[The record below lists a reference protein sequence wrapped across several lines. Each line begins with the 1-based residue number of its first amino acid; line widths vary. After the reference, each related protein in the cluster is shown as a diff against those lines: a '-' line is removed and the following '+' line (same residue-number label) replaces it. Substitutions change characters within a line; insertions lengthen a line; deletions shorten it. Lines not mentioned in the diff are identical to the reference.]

1 MPPEGQKGNSKMEA
15 IKKQFMFKH
24 DMDYVVKALKKH
36 FDVRSLRVGKLKDGR
51 LELVSSGEK
60 IYICGDDLANIFGGV
75 GGYYKGAEYIEPH
88 VEWDVDSSNKPKELH
103 IWKDILTWDELCS
116 AFRKHNVGFGKVGN
130 PEVWSAVVVYSRRM
144 SNWKRMYWEC
154 DFKDKAY
161 RLHSNAEIFL
171 EEDPSAGLIRHPY
184 CPMKTLGG
192 ADTLIRQPHGWVE
205 EYCYIEG

>member
-1 MPPEGQKGNSKMEA
+1 MKA
-15 IKKQFMFKH
+15 VKKQVMFEY
-24 DMDYVVKALKKH
+24 DMDYVSQTLKKH
-36 FDVRSLRVGKLKDGR
+36 FCARRMRIGKLKDAMDGKR
-51 LELVSSGEK
+51 LEIVVSGETNL
-60 IYICGDDLANIFGGV
+60 IGGEVLAHAFGGF
-75 GGYYKGAEYIEPH
+75 GGYYEGADYVDPH
-88 VEWDVDSSNKPKELH
+88 FEWSVDAKNKPTGLR
-103 IWKDILTWDELCS
+103 IWKEVLTWDELCY

-130 PEVWSAVVVYSRRM
+130 PEVWSAVVVYSPRM

-161 RLHSNAEIFL
+161 RCHSNAEIFL

-192 ADTLIRQPHGWVE
+192 AETLIRQPHGWVE